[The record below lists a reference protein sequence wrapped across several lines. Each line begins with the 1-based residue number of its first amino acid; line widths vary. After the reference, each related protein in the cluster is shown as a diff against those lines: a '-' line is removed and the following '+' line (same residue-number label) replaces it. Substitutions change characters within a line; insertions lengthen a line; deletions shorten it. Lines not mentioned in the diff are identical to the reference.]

1 MLIILI
7 IVIKQDFQIEKAEQ
21 IIVSI
26 LQRIPG
32 LEDINTVL
40 KSTTETLIGGYS
52 FDYFLI
58 IELRKQNTLNTLL
71 VKIFASG
78 QPLWART
85 AVNLLL
91 QLKINQPTSY
101 GVFVAPYISERSS
114 EICKS
119 NGIGYIDLSG
129 NCRLDFDGTYIEI
142 KGNPNR
148 FVRKSGLKSLFKPK
162 AERILRVLLCE
173 PERQWLA
180 TELAEAAEV
189 SIGQVSN
196 VRKLLLERE
205 WIQDQ
210 KRGIKLIEPVQ
221 MLASWLTEY
230 QSGRSTA
237 YELYDMGSVGDIE
250 STIAS
255 FCNRRGTRYAFTGF
269 SGASRY
275 APFTIYGTVAVY
287 MDISTININELP
299 FKPVTSGAN
308 IRIISPY
315 DDGVFYGTRNIRGQ
329 SVASPVQCYF
339 DLKGEKARGEEAAEA
354 LLEHVIKLS
363 WQ

>member
-1 MLIILI
+1 MSVLR
-7 IVIKQDFQIEKAEQ
+7 
-21 IIVSI
+21 
-26 LQRIPG
+26 RIPG

-58 IELRKQNTLNTLL
+58 VELRKQNTFNTLL

-78 QPLWART
+78 QPLWTRT
-85 AVNLLL
+85 AVKLLL

-101 GVFVAPYISERSS
+101 GVFVAPYLSERSA

-173 PERQWLA
+173 PERRWLA
-180 TELAEAAEV
+180 MELAEAADV

-205 WIQDQ
+205 WIEDQ
-210 KRGIKLIEPVQ
+210 KIGIRLIEPFE

-230 QSGRSTA
+230 EPGRNVA
-237 YELYDMGSVGDIE
+237 YEFYDLGSVGDIE
-250 STIAS
+250 TTISS
-255 FCNRRGTRYAFTGF
+255 FCKRTGTRYTFTGF

-275 APFTIYGTVAVY
+275 APFTTYRTVAVY
-287 MDISTININELP
+287 MDISQENMVELP

-315 DDGVFYGTRNIRGQ
+315 DEGVFYGARNIGEQ
-329 SVASPVQCYF
+329 SVVSPVQCYL
-339 DLKGEKARGEEAAEA
+339 DLKEEKARGEEAADA
-354 LLEHVIKLS
+354 LLEQVINPS

>member
-1 MLIILI
+1 MLIIFFP
-7 IVIKQDFQIEKAEQ
+7 VIKQNFQIEKAEQ
-21 IIVSI
+21 IIVSV

-32 LEDINTVL
+32 FEDINTVL

-58 IELRKQNTLNTLL
+58 VELRKQNTLKTLL

-78 QPLWART
+78 QPLWARA
-85 AVNLLL
+85 AVKLLL

-101 GVFVAPYISERSS
+101 GVFVAPYISEKSA
-114 EICKS
+114 EICKG

-162 AERILRVLLCE
+162 AERILRALFCE

-180 TELAEAAEV
+180 MGLATSADV

-205 WIQDQ
+205 WIKDQ
-210 KRGIKLIEPVQ
+210 KRGIKLIEPLQ

-230 QSGRSTA
+230 QLDRSTV

-250 STIAS
+250 STISS
-255 FCNRRGTRYAFTGF
+255 FCNRTGTRCAFTGF

-275 APFTIYGTVAVY
+275 APFTTYRTVAVY
-287 MDISTININELP
+287 MDISESNVNELP

-315 DDGVFYGTRNIRGQ
+315 DDGVYYGTRNIRGQ
-329 SVASPVQCYF
+329 SVASPVQCYL
-339 DLKGEKARGEEAAEA
+339 DLKDEKARGEEAAEA
-354 LLEHVIKLS
+354 LLEQVIKPS